1 MYVILLVAL
10 ALSLIDVCY
19 YRSSFLLLNIVMNS
33 ILPTRS
39 LFSSIILILGI
50 VLIAANLRGPITGI
64 GPVLDQVIDSF
75 QLTSSQAGMLTTLP
89 LLAFAIASP
98 MATSLA
104 KRQGLEISLFI
115 ALVLIGFGLGTRL
128 IDSVIILY
136 LGTAVIGV
144 GIAIG
149 NVLLPSLI
157 KRDFPHKV
165 AVMTSA
171 YVLAMGLFGGSYSA
185 LIIPLA
191 IYQDIGWKIALASYG
206 LITLFSLIVWLPQL
220 KLHTKP
226 TKDLTQSYTKGKIW
240 HHAIAWHVTFCLGLN
255 SFFTYIIIAWL
266 PNILME
272 GGHDAQQAGVFHGAF
287 QIASAAPGIIL
298 IPLLSKLKDQ
308 RILALFLAILGFL
321 CSLGLLYLPNFAF
334 MWSITLGFCS
344 GAIFILGLSY
354 ISLRTHDS
362 RQAASLSG
370 MAQCI
375 GYLLAAIGPMFAGGL
390 HSYFNSWTPVLWLCA
405 LASLLCGVFGYLG
418 GRNISLHEH
427 A

>member
-1 MYVILLVAL
+1 M
-10 ALSLIDVCY
+10 
-19 YRSSFLLLNIVMNS
+19 SSN
-33 ILPTRS
+33 LPTRS
-39 LFSSIILILGI
+39 LFSSFILILGTL
-50 VLIAANLRGPITGI
+50 LIAANLRGPITGI
-64 GPVLDQVIDSF
+64 GPVLEHVIANF
-75 QLTSSQAGMLTTLP
+75 QLTASQAGMLTTLP
-89 LLAFAIASP
+89 LLAFALASP
-98 MATSLA
+98 LATSLA
-104 KRQGLEISLFI
+104 KKQGLEISLFI
-115 ALVLIGFGLGTRL
+115 ALVLIGLGLGTRML
-128 IDSVIILY
+128 DSVITLY
-136 LGTAVIGV
+136 LSTAIIGV

-171 YVLAMGLFGGSYSA
+171 YVLAMGVFGGSYSA

-191 IYQDIGWKIALASYG
+191 AYQDIGWNIALASYG

-240 HHAIAWHVTFCLGLN
+240 HHGVAWHVTLFLGLN
-255 SFFTYIIIAWL
+255 SFFTYVIIAWL
-266 PNILME
+266 PNIVME
-272 GGHDAQQAGVFHGAF
+272 SGYDAQQAGVFHGAF
-287 QIASAAPGIIL
+287 QIAAAVPGIML

-308 RILALFLAILGFL
+308 KILALLLAILGFL
-321 CSLGLLYLPNFAF
+321 SALGLLYLPHFAF
-334 MWSITLGFCS
+334 IWSSTLGFCS
-344 GAIFILGLSY
+344 GAIFILGLSF
-354 ISLRTHDS
+354 ISLRTHDP

-375 GYLLAAIGPMFAGGL
+375 GYLLAAIGPMLAGGL
-390 HSYFNSWTPVLWLCA
+390 HSNFNSWAPVLWMCA
-405 LASLLCGVFGYLG
+405 LAILLCGVFGYLG

>member
-1 MYVILLVAL
+1 
-10 ALSLIDVCY
+10 
-19 YRSSFLLLNIVMNS
+19 MNS
-33 ILPTRS
+33 ISPTRS
-39 LFSSIILILGI
+39 LFASIILILGI
-50 VLIAANLRGPITGI
+50 LLIAANLRGPITGI

-98 MATSLA
+98 MATTLA
-104 KRQGLEISLFI
+104 KKQGLEISLFI
-115 ALVLIGFGLGTRL
+115 ALVLIGLGLSTRL

-171 YVLAMGLFGGSYSA
+171 YVLAMGVFAGSYSA
-185 LIIPLA
+185 LLIPLA
-191 IYQDIGWKIALASYG
+191 AYQNIGWQIALASYG
-206 LITLFSLIVWLPQL
+206 LITLFSLIIWLPQL

-226 TKDLTQSYTKGKIW
+226 TKDLTQSHTQGKIW
-240 HHAIAWHVTFCLGLN
+240 HHAIAWHVTLCLGLN
-255 SFFTYIIIAWL
+255 SFFTYIMIAWL
-266 PNILME
+266 PNILIE
-272 GGHDAQQAGVFHGAF
+272 GGHDAQQAGVLHGAF
-287 QIASAAPGIIL
+287 QMASAVPGIIL

-308 RILALFLAILGFL
+308 RILALSLAILGFI
-321 CSLGLLYLPNFAF
+321 CALGLLYFPHFAF
-334 MWSITLGFCS
+334 IWSTTLGFCA

-354 ISLRTHDS
+354 ISLRTHHS

-370 MAQCI
+370 MAQCV
-375 GYLLAAIGPMFAGGL
+375 GYLLAAIGPMFAGAL
-390 HSYFNSWTPVLWLCA
+390 HSHFDSWAPVLWLCA

-418 GRNISLHEH
+418 GRNVSLDED

>member
-1 MYVILLVAL
+1 M
-10 ALSLIDVCY
+10 
-19 YRSSFLLLNIVMNS
+19 
-33 ILPTRS
+33 
-39 LFSSIILILGI
+39 
-50 VLIAANLRGPITGI
+50 IAANLRGPITGI

-75 QLTSSQAGMLTTLP
+75 QLTASQAGMLTTLP
-89 LLAFAIASP
+89 LLAFAVASP
-98 MATSLA
+98 LAPSLA
-104 KRQGLEISLFI
+104 KRYGLEISLFV
-115 ALVLIGFGLGTRL
+115 ALALIGFGLGIRL
-128 IDSVIILY
+128 FDSVIILY
-136 LGTAVIGV
+136 LGTAVIGI

-171 YVLAMGLFGGSYSA
+171 YVLAMGVFGGSYSA
-185 LIIPLA
+185 VIIPLA
-191 IYQDIGWKIALASYG
+191 AYQDFGWKMALASYA
-206 LITLFSLIVWLPQL
+206 LITLLGLIVWLPQL

-226 TKDLTQSYTKGKIW
+226 TKDLTQSFTKGKIW
-240 HHAIAWHVTFCLGLN
+240 HHAIAWYVTLCLGLN

-266 PNILME
+266 PNILIE
-272 GGHDAQQAGVFHGAF
+272 GGQEAQKAAVYHGVFLIG
-287 QIASAAPGIIL
+287 SAVPGIIL

-308 RILALFLAILGFL
+308 KILALLLAILGFL
-321 CSLGLLYLPNFAF
+321 CALGLLYLPSFALV
-334 MWSITLGFCS
+334 WSATLGFCS

-354 ISLRTHDS
+354 ISLRTHNS

-390 HSYFNSWTPVLWLCA
+390 HSYFSSWAPVLWLCA

>member
-1 MYVILLVAL
+1 
-10 ALSLIDVCY
+10 
-19 YRSSFLLLNIVMNS
+19 MNS
-33 ILPTRS
+33 ISPTRS
-39 LFSSIILILGI
+39 LFASIILILGI
-50 VLIAANLRGPITGI
+50 LLIAANLRGPITGI

-98 MATSLA
+98 MATTLA
-104 KRQGLEISLFI
+104 KKQGLEISLFI
-115 ALVLIGFGLGTRL
+115 ALVLIGLGLSTRL

-171 YVLAMGLFGGSYSA
+171 YVLAMGVFAGSYSA
-185 LIIPLA
+185 LLIPLA
-191 IYQDIGWKIALASYG
+191 AYQNIGWQIALASYG
-206 LITLFSLIVWLPQL
+206 LITLFSLIIWLPQL

-226 TKDLTQSYTKGKIW
+226 TKDLTQSHTQGKIW
-240 HHAIAWHVTFCLGLN
+240 HHAIAWHVTLCLGLN
-255 SFFTYIIIAWL
+255 SFFTYIMIAWL
-266 PNILME
+266 PNILIE
-272 GGHDAQQAGVFHGAF
+272 GGHDAQQAGVLHGAF
-287 QIASAAPGIIL
+287 QMASAVPGIIL

-308 RILALFLAILGFL
+308 RILALSLAILGFI
-321 CSLGLLYLPNFAF
+321 CALGLLYFPHFAF
-334 MWSITLGFCS
+334 IWSTTLGFCA

-354 ISLRTHDS
+354 ISLRTHHS

-370 MAQCI
+370 MAQCV
-375 GYLLAAIGPMFAGGL
+375 GYLLAAIGPMFAGAL
-390 HSYFNSWTPVLWLCA
+390 HSHFDSWAPVLWLCA

-418 GRNISLHEH
+418 GRNVSLNED

>member
-1 MYVILLVAL
+1 
-10 ALSLIDVCY
+10 
-19 YRSSFLLLNIVMNS
+19 MNS
-33 ILPTRS
+33 ISPTRS
-39 LFSSIILILGI
+39 LFASIILILGI
-50 VLIAANLRGPITGI
+50 LLIAANLRGPITGI

-98 MATSLA
+98 MATTLA
-104 KRQGLEISLFI
+104 KKQGLEISLFI
-115 ALVLIGFGLGTRL
+115 ALVLIGLGLSTRL

-171 YVLAMGLFGGSYSA
+171 YVLAMGIFAGSYSA
-185 LIIPLA
+185 LLIPLA
-191 IYQDIGWKIALASYG
+191 AYQNIGWQIALASYG
-206 LITLFSLIVWLPQL
+206 LITLFSLIIWLPQL

-226 TKDLTQSYTKGKIW
+226 TKDLTQSHTQGKIW
-240 HHAIAWHVTFCLGLN
+240 HHAIAWHVTLCLGLN
-255 SFFTYIIIAWL
+255 SFFTYIMIAWL
-266 PNILME
+266 PNILIE
-272 GGHDAQQAGVFHGAF
+272 GGHDAQQAGVLHGAF
-287 QIASAAPGIIL
+287 QMASAVPGIIL

-308 RILALFLAILGFL
+308 RILALSLAILGFI
-321 CSLGLLYLPNFAF
+321 CALGLLYFPHFAF
-334 MWSITLGFCS
+334 IWSTTLGFCA

-354 ISLRTHDS
+354 ISLRTHHS

-370 MAQCI
+370 MAQCV
-375 GYLLAAIGPMFAGGL
+375 GYLLAAIGPMFAGAL
-390 HSYFNSWTPVLWLCA
+390 HSHFDSWAPVLWLCA

-418 GRNISLHEH
+418 GRNVSLNED

>member
-1 MYVILLVAL
+1 
-10 ALSLIDVCY
+10 
-19 YRSSFLLLNIVMNS
+19 MNS
-33 ILPTRS
+33 ISPTRS
-39 LFSSIILILGI
+39 LFASIILILGI
-50 VLIAANLRGPITGI
+50 LLIAANLRGPITGI

-98 MATSLA
+98 MATTLA
-104 KRQGLEISLFI
+104 KKQGLEISLFI
-115 ALVLIGFGLGTRL
+115 ALVLIGLGLSTRL

-171 YVLAMGLFGGSYSA
+171 YVLAMGIFAGSYSA
-185 LIIPLA
+185 LLIPLA
-191 IYQDIGWKIALASYG
+191 AYQNIGWQIALASYG
-206 LITLFSLIVWLPQL
+206 LITLFSLIIWLPQL

-226 TKDLTQSYTKGKIW
+226 TKDLTQSHTQGKIW
-240 HHAIAWHVTFCLGLN
+240 HHAIAWHVTLCLGLN
-255 SFFTYIIIAWL
+255 SFFTYIMIAWL
-266 PNILME
+266 PNILIE
-272 GGHDAQQAGVFHGAF
+272 GGHDAQQAGVLHGAF
-287 QIASAAPGIIL
+287 QMASAVPGIIL

-308 RILALFLAILGFL
+308 RILALSLAILGFI
-321 CSLGLLYLPNFAF
+321 CALGLLYFPHFAF
-334 MWSITLGFCS
+334 IWSTTLGFCA

-354 ISLRTHDS
+354 ISLRTHHS

-370 MAQCI
+370 MAQCV
-375 GYLLAAIGPMFAGGL
+375 GYLLAAIGPMFAGAL
-390 HSYFNSWTPVLWLCA
+390 HSHFNSWAPVLWLCA
-405 LASLLCGVFGYLG
+405 LASLLSGVFGYLG
-418 GRNISLHEH
+418 GRNVSLNED

>member
-1 MYVILLVAL
+1 
-10 ALSLIDVCY
+10 
-19 YRSSFLLLNIVMNS
+19 MNS
-33 ILPTRS
+33 ISPTRS
-39 LFSSIILILGI
+39 LFASIILILGI
-50 VLIAANLRGPITGI
+50 LLIAANLRGPITGI

-98 MATSLA
+98 MATTLA
-104 KRQGLEISLFI
+104 KKQGLEISLFI
-115 ALVLIGFGLGTRL
+115 ALVLIGLGLSTRL

-171 YVLAMGLFGGSYSA
+171 YVLAMGIFAGSYSA
-185 LIIPLA
+185 LLIPLA
-191 IYQDIGWKIALASYG
+191 AYQNIGWQIALASYG
-206 LITLFSLIVWLPQL
+206 LITLFSLIIWLPQL

-226 TKDLTQSYTKGKIW
+226 TKDLTQSHTQGKIW
-240 HHAIAWHVTFCLGLN
+240 HHAIAWHVTLCLGLN
-255 SFFTYIIIAWL
+255 SFFTYIMIAWL
-266 PNILME
+266 PNILIE
-272 GGHDAQQAGVFHGAF
+272 GGHDAQQAGVLHGAF
-287 QIASAAPGIIL
+287 QMASAVPGIIL

-308 RILALFLAILGFL
+308 RILALSLAILGFI
-321 CSLGLLYLPNFAF
+321 CALGLLYFPHFAF
-334 MWSITLGFCS
+334 IWSTTLGFCA

-354 ISLRTHDS
+354 ISLRTHHS

-370 MAQCI
+370 MAQCV
-375 GYLLAAIGPMFAGGL
+375 GYLLAAIGPMFAGAL
-390 HSYFNSWTPVLWLCA
+390 HSHFNSWAPVLWLCA

-418 GRNISLHEH
+418 GRNVSLNED